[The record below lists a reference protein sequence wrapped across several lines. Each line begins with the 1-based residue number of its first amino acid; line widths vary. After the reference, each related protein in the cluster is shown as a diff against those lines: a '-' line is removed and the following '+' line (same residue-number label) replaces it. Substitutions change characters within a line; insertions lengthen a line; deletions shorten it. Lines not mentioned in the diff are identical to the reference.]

1 MGDLKFLAKN
11 EKELKTLVQIFQ
23 NLQPKHRNRIWHGEM
38 SNAGNEQGKKDNQE
52 RKLNKLTRKSP
63 GHPMGVGGGVY

>member
-1 MGDLKFLAKN
+1 
-11 EKELKTLVQIFQ
+11 
-23 NLQPKHRNRIWHGEM
+23 M

-63 GHPMGVGGGVY
+63 GHPMGVGGGGVLVHGYFQSR